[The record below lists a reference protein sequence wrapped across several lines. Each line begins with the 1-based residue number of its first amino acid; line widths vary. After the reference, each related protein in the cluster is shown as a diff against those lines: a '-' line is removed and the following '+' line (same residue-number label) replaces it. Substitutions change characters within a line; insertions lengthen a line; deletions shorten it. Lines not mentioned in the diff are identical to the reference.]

1 MKKLSYFVTLF
12 LSMFLFSLCA
22 LAEQIVVITGY
33 DVRFRTSMD
42 TSITSNILGAYNN
55 GDEFLLL
62 DDKAGSTNACS
73 KWYKVKKDNVVGYI
87 CGEFAE
93 IKEVTVEI
101 IDPADY
107 QEYSD
112 YLKELGF
119 PDSYLTT
126 IIGLHNKYP
135 NWQFKPYKVNKTFD
149 EFVNLEYN
157 GHSEGWSLF
166 EDIGRNYDGYKATDS
181 WAYNYLTDVF
191 RSNYEGGGVDR
202 WFAPNKK
209 TIGYYLDP
217 RNFLNE
223 RQVFMFETL
232 SYNSGY
238 HTKEGVE
245 LMLKGTFMTGLAD
258 DKHTFA
264 DAFIDAAKEYNVSPY
279 VLVSRVIQEVGAG
292 GSTIVSG
299 TVSGYEGY
307 YNFYNIG
314 AYGNS
319 VEETIAAG
327 LKYAKSKGWNTKYK
341 AIVGGASFLADGY
354 INAGQDTL
362 YSQKWDIIGP
372 DYVNHQYMQNIE
384 APASESIKTYRG
396 YADIK
401 LLNSNFVFLIPIFNN
416 MPDKTSLPDRGNPN
430 NYLKELVIN
439 DKTLFKSA
447 STKKAYDLILP
458 YETKTLTMSAKL
470 VNSKAKV
477 SGLGTRN
484 FDGEKVTLTFNVT
497 AENGDV
503 RKYTV
508 NVIRDKKVE
517 PEPTETPTQ
526 TVVKT
531 INDILNE
538 LKINHKDGIITG
550 HALGTDIKS
559 IVDKIKAKDS
569 NITVSSFDKNNKAKN
584 SGKIASGDSIKIKYN
599 KEDKTYKII
608 VYGDVNGD
616 GMIAATDYV
625 AIKNHIMETKKL
637 ADFELLCADTNH
649 DGKVL
654 ATDYVAIK
662 NHIMEVKLIT
672 Q

>member
-1 MKKLSYFVTLF
+1 MKKMSYFVTLF
-12 LSMFLFSLCA
+12 LSFFAFSLCA
-22 LAEQIVVITGY
+22 FATEIAVITGY
-33 DVRFRTSMD
+33 DVRFRSSMD
-42 TSITSNILGAYNN
+42 TSTTSNILGTYNN
-55 GDEFLLL
+55 GDEFLLI
-62 DDKAGSTNACS
+62 DQKAGSNSACS
-73 KWYKVKKDNVVGYI
+73 KWYKVKKDNVLGYI
-87 CGEFAE
+87 CGEFAT
-93 IKEVTVEI
+93 IKEVTEEV

-119 PDSYLTT
+119 PDSYITAL
-126 IIGLHNKYP
+126 IKLHNAYP

-149 EFVNLEYN
+149 EMVNLEYN

-181 WAYNYLTDVF
+181 WAYSYLTDVF

-202 WFAPNKK
+202 WYAPNKK
-209 TIGYYLDP
+209 TIGYYMDP

-232 SYNSGY
+232 SYNESY
-238 HTKEGVE
+238 HTKAGVE
-245 LMLKGTFMTGLAD
+245 LMLKGTFMTGMAD
-258 DKHTFA
+258 DKHTFV

-279 VLVSRVIQEVGAG
+279 VLVSRVIQEVGAN
-292 GSTIVSG
+292 GSTITSG

-319 VEETIAAG
+319 NDETIKAG

-341 AIVGGASFLADGY
+341 AIVGGAAFLADGY

-362 YSQKWDIIGP
+362 YSQKWDIVGP
-372 DYVNHQYMQNIE
+372 DYVSHQYMQNIE

-401 LLNSNFVFLIPIFNN
+401 LLNSDFVFMIPIYNE

-439 DKTLFKSA
+439 DNTLFKSA
-447 STKKAYDLILP
+447 SNKKSYDLILP
-458 YETKTLTMSAKL
+458 YETKTLKITGKT
-470 VNSKAKV
+470 VNGKAKV
-477 SGLGTRN
+477 NGFGSKN
-484 FDGEKVTLTFNVT
+484 FDGESTKLTIKVT

-503 RKYTV
+503 RNYTI
-508 NVIRDKKVE
+508 NIIRDKEVVE
-517 PEPTETPTQ
+517 PDPEPP
-526 TVVKT
+526 VVKT
-531 INDILNE
+531 INDILTE
-538 LKINHKDGIITG
+538 LKINHKDGYITG
-550 HALGTDIKS
+550 NPVGTDIKK
-559 IVDKIKAKDS
+559 IVDMIKAKDS
-569 NITVSSFDKNNKAKN
+569 AITVTSFDKANKAKN

-599 KEDKTYKII
+599 KEEKTYKII

-616 GMIAATDYV
+616 GVIAATDYV

-637 ADFELLCADTNH
+637 SDFELLCADTNH
-649 DGKVL
+649 DNKVL

-662 NHIMEVKLIT
+662 NHIMEVKAIT